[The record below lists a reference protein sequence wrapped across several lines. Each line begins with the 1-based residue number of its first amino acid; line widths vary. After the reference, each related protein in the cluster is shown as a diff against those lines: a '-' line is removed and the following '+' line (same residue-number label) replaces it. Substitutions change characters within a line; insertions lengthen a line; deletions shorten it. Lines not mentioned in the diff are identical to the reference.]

1 MKGTLSLDFASVF
14 RFLVETLQQ
23 KRIDFALVGGLAL
36 GVSGIARATQDID
49 LLIAKEDAPKLKALL
64 LSHGYELLYESKDV
78 ANFVHPIA
86 GGGRIDFLYA
96 HRTYA
101 RTMLEHAEVKPVLGG
116 QYQVKVLRIEDQIGM
131 KVQSSSNDPLR
142 YHQDMADIE
151 ALMQVH
157 RCTLDLKRIKVY
169 FELFDR
175 GKDFETLR
183 SRIQDAS

>member
-1 MKGTLSLDFASVF
+1 M
-14 RFLVETLQQ
+14 
-23 KRIDFALVGGLAL
+23 
-36 GVSGIARATQDID
+36 
-49 LLIAKEDAPKLKALL
+49 
-64 LSHGYELLYESKDV
+64 LSHGYELLHESEDV

-101 RTMLEHAEVKPVLGG
+101 RAMLEHAQVKPVLGG
-116 QYQVKVLRIEDQIGM
+116 QHQVKVLRVEDQIGM

-151 ALMQVH
+151 ALMRAH
-157 RCTLDLKRIKVY
+157 RDALDLERIKGY

-175 GKDFETLR
+175 GAEFETL
-183 SRIQDAS
+183 SRRVQDVS